1 MITVLQIV
9 FAWGSG
15 GVERLICNYI
25 ENMSGVKIDVLIL
38 QKYNKNSIFNETV
51 TKNGGDIYHLEH
63 ISGGILNR
71 LKQRY
76 VKIKEFCSEH
86 GYDIIHVNGGTG
98 IDCLY
103 AYAAKKGCPRAK
115 VIMQSHADN
124 VEPPHSFFKHVL
136 HKVGKYL
143 FSNKPDA
150 NLACS
155 NNSLKWM
162 FRKKYITDKPS
173 YVLFNGIEIKN
184 FSYDI
189 SERHN
194 AREELGLT
202 QKYVVGTVGR
212 FVPQKNPYFILEI
225 IKELILFD
233 KNIAFIWVGDG
244 PLFDKIKQA
253 AQKKHL
259 NDCIY
264 FVGSTKNT
272 RKFYLAMDCFILP
285 SVYEG
290 LGIVNIEAQATGL
303 PCVVSNKI
311 PMEAKVTDLIE
322 FIPLKVSAREWAKR
336 IISKKGIVRIDNTE
350 AVRSMGYDRYDTAQK
365 LYCIYQELLK
375 GENSD
380 KIQYNNSSI

>member
-38 QKYNKNSIFNETV
+38 QKYDEDSIFNETV
-51 TKNGGDIYHLEH
+51 TKNGGYIYHLENV
-63 ISGGILNR
+63 SGWILSR

-76 VKIKEFCSEH
+76 AKIKEFCSEH
-86 GYDIIHVNGGTG
+86 KYDIIHVNGGTG

-103 AYAAKKGCPRAK
+103 AYAAKKGCPSAK

-124 VEPPHSFFKHVL
+124 VEPPHLFFKHVL
-136 HKVGKYL
+136 HRVGKCL

-162 FRKKYITDKPS
+162 FKEKYITDKPS
-173 YVLFNGIEIKN
+173 YVLFNGIKINN

-189 SERHN
+189 TERQN
-194 AREELGLT
+194 AREDLGLT
-202 QKYVVGTVGR
+202 KEYVVGTVGR
-212 FVPQKNPYFILEI
+212 FVPQKNPYFILET
-225 IKELILFD
+225 IKELTILD

-244 PLFDKIKQA
+244 PLFDKIKLT
-253 AQKKHL
+253 AQEKHL
-259 NDCIY
+259 DSYIH
-264 FVGSTKNT
+264 FVGATKNT

-290 LGIVNIEAQATGL
+290 LGIVNIEAQAIGL
-303 PCVVSNKI
+303 PCVVSNKVPI
-311 PMEAKVTDLIE
+311 EAKVTDLIE
-322 FIPLKVSAREWAKR
+322 FIPLEISARDWAKR
-336 IISKKGIVRIDNTE
+336 IISKKSIVRVDNTKV
-350 AVRSMGYDRYDTAQK
+350 VRSMGYDRYDTAQK
-365 LYCIYQELLK
+365 LYCIYQDLLE
-375 GENSD
+375 GESCE